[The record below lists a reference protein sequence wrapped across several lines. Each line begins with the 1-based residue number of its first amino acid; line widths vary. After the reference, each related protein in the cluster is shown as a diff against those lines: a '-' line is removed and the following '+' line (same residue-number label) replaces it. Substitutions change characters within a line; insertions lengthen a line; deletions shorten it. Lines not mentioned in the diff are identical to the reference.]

1 MRAVAAI
8 DMGDD
13 LPRRGPTGPAGAFSI
28 QVLVDAD
35 NVTGPRLNALLRAL
49 RDVPARIVAA
59 GSRESLRAV
68 SWPGVALLFPREG
81 WQRADV
87 ALADAYTPTPG
98 PLVIVSGDGDF
109 SLLAARHPGP
119 VLVHC
124 HVDPAEDVVPMLLA
138 GQTMDRM
145 WPYSEVSP

>member
-1 MRAVAAI
+1 
-8 DMGDD
+8 MGDD
-13 LPRRGPTGPAGAFSI
+13 LPRRGPTGPAGALSI

-35 NVTGPRLNALLRAL
+35 NVTGPRLNALLAAL

-68 SWPGVALLFPREG
+68 SWPGGALLFPREG

-98 PLVIVSGDGDF
+98 PLVIVSGDG
-109 SLLAARHPGP
+109 ARREGTLVGRAGRAVSGFFVNRETGPPG
-119 VLVHC
+119 
-124 HVDPAEDVVPMLLA
+124 
-138 GQTMDRM
+138 
-145 WPYSEVSP
+145 S

>member
-1 MRAVAAI
+1 
-8 DMGDD
+8 MGDD
-13 LPRRGPTGPAGAFSI
+13 LPRRGPTGPAGALSI

-35 NVTGPRLNALLRAL
+35 NVTGPRLNALLAAL

-59 GSRESLRAV
+59 GARESLRAV
-68 SWPGVALLFPREG
+68 SWPGGALLFPREG

-119 VLVHC
+119 VLVVSEAASGRLRAVAPI
-124 HVDPAEDVVPMLLA
+124 VDPIQDGVGPLTAWVRAV
-138 GQTMDRM
+138 MDR
-145 WPYSEVSP
+145 